1 MLHTDDS
8 LDTPVDL
15 TNCDREPIHILGTV
29 QPFGFL
35 LGVDGDGRVRRA
47 SANLAR
53 FAPFPPDVALGAD
66 IADLIEPGALA
77 ALRERIPLLRG
88 GDAVERLFALSL
100 FEGGPAFDVAVHF
113 SNGEWV
119 IEAEPATDGA
129 AEAGNLIRAFTG
141 RLRQAE
147 TMPAFL
153 REAARQVKAMT
164 GFDRVM
170 VYRFDETGSGEVVAE
185 ALSAGVDSFHG
196 LHYPAS
202 DIPAQAR
209 ALYLRNIF
217 RVIADI
223 GAEPVPLLS
232 AGDAPGVALDQ
243 SLCLLRAVS
252 PIHIEYLRNMGVG
265 ASLSISIVVEGQ
277 LWGLFACHHHAPRL
291 PGLAMRTTA
300 ELFGQL
306 FSFMLESRL
315 RSETSDYELRAR
327 RASDR
332 IMATVAQNPALMQDP
347 DWLGDV
353 IFELIPADGVA
364 VFLDGQTALSG
375 LTPTPAQCT
384 AILDFLNAGPAREVM
399 ATDSI
404 QTLLPAAAA
413 HADTA
418 AGMLAIPLS
427 RAPRNHVVLFRA
439 EQLRT
444 VRWAGNPEKSV
455 EHGPNGDRLTP
466 RKSFEAWTRLVQGT
480 SLPFTRAERQ
490 VAETLRNGM
499 LEVLLR
505 LAEDATQERERAHER
520 QEVLIAE
527 LNHRVR
533 NILSLIRGLISQTE
547 RSSET
552 IEDFVANLD
561 GRVQSLARAHDQVT
575 HDHWGPASL
584 IELLNVE
591 ASAYL
596 DERREALL
604 MKGPDVLLQ
613 PVAFTALALV
623 FHELMTN
630 AAKYGAL
637 SGDGMV
643 LISWRLDAE
652 GDLVLDWVESGG
664 PPVAPPTRRGFGS
677 VIIETSIPHDLGGQA
692 DAEYRLHG
700 FAGHFR
706 IPARHVV
713 GTGGTVA
720 AERARAH
727 VPLVD
732 HAPLSG
738 LKVLL
743 AEDNMIIAL
752 DAEQHLFDLG
762 AADVLVAASAEEALA
777 MIEADTPDFA
787 ALDYNL
793 GDATS
798 VPVAERLRALGVPF
812 AFMTGLGDTLV
823 VEGLEDTPLV
833 QKPYGAS
840 QIAAAAARALA
851 GKPKE

>member
-1 MLHTDDS
+1 MLHTVDR
-8 LDTPVDL
+8 LNAPVDL
-15 TNCDREPIHILGTV
+15 TNCDWEPIHILGTV

-53 FAPFPPDVALGAD
+53 FAPFAPNEALGAD

-100 FEGGPAFDVAVHF
+100 FENGPAFDVAVHF

-185 ALSAGVDSFHG
+185 ALSPGVDSFHG

-202 DIPAQAR
+202 DIPTQAR

-232 AGDAPGVALDQ
+232 AGEAPVVALDQ

-277 LWGLFACHHHAPRL
+277 LWGLFACHHHAARL

-427 RAPRNHVVLFRA
+427 RSPRNHVVLFRA

-561 GRVQSLARAHDQVT
+561 GRVQALARAHDQVT

-596 DERREALL
+596 DERREALV

-637 SGDGMV
+637 AGDGMV
-643 LISWRLDAE
+643 LISWRLDGE

-692 DAEYRLHG
+692 DVEYRLHG
-700 FAGHFR
+700 FAGHFC

-727 VPLVD
+727 VPQVD

-762 AADVLVAASAEEALA
+762 AADVLVAASAEEALE
-777 MIEADTPDFA
+777 MIAAERPDFA

-798 VPVAERLRALGVPF
+798 VPVAERLHALGVPF
-812 AFMTGLGDTLV
+812 TFMTGLGDTLV
-823 VEGLEDTPLV
+823 VEGLEDAPLV
-833 QKPYGAS
+833 QKPYNAS

-851 GKPKE
+851 GKPKG